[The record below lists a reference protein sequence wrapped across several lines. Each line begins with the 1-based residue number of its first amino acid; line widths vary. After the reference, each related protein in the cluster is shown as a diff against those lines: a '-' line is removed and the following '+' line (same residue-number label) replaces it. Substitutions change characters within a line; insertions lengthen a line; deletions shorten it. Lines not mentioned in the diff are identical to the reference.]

1 MKIVAV
7 IPCRYGSKRFEG
19 KPLSMILGKPMVWWV
34 YSSVRNADIL
44 SDVAVATDDER
55 IYQCVKDF
63 GGRVV
68 MTEPFHRSGT
78 DRVTEAARKLNLE
91 DRDIVINIQGDQP
104 VFDFRC
110 LPEVVDPL
118 LKDEDLDMS
127 TLACKMVDQD
137 EITDPNHVKV
147 IFDQNRYALYFS
159 RSPIPFGRD
168 SSAKFDY
175 FKHLGIY
182 AYRKRFLERF
192 VKLPEGRLE
201 GIEKL
206 EQLRALEYGCRIKV
220 VETVHESMAVDT
232 PDDIAR
238 VEAVLR
244 SQQR

>member
-1 MKIVAV
+1 MKIVAI

-44 SDVAVATDDER
+44 SDVVVATDDER

-68 MTEPFHRSGT
+68 MTEPVHRSGT
-78 DRVTEAARKLNLE
+78 DRVTEAARKLKLE

-127 TLACKMVDQD
+127 TLACKMIDPD

-147 IFDQNRYALYFS
+147 IFDQNRDALYFS

-201 GIEKL
+201 AIEKL
-206 EQLRALEYGCRIKV
+206 EQLRALEYGYRIKV

-232 PDDIAR
+232 PGDIAR

-244 SQQR
+244 SH

>member
-1 MKIVAV
+1 MKIVAI

-68 MTEPFHRSGT
+68 MTEPVHRSGT
-78 DRVTEAARKLNLE
+78 DRVTEAARKLKLE

-110 LPEVVDPL
+110 LPEVVAPL

-127 TLACKMVDQD
+127 TLACKMIDPD

-168 SSAKFDY
+168 SSVKFDY

-182 AYRKRFLERF
+182 AYRKRSLERF

-201 GIEKL
+201 AIEKL
-206 EQLRALEYGCRIKV
+206 EQLRALEYGYRIKV

-232 PDDIAR
+232 PDDIAK

-244 SQQR
+244 SQ